1 MKPQPIESIPIA
13 EIRVVNPRSRNRT
26 KFREIVKN
34 IGAVGLKKPILVVRR
49 ELEADG
55 TRYDLVC
62 GQGRLEALAALGAT
76 EIPAMITTASA
87 ANRYLMSL
95 VENIARKQPPHRD
108 LLIEVRELQ
117 KRGYTKKEISAKLGM
132 GRAYIEGVLRLL
144 RSGETDLV
152 EKVAS
157 GTVPLTI
164 AVQIATA
171 GGDAVQNAMMEA
183 YEKGE
188 LRGGKLRVVQR
199 LIASRFARQ
208 RPENEKALDL
218 SRQELAQTYEQHTA
232 RQRDLIRKADS
243 VEECLAILTAAMK
256 QLFAD
261 AAFVNLLRRE
271 GLDTMP
277 EPLATRIR

>member
-26 KFREIVKN
+26 TFREIVKN